1 MICKR
6 CKKELKKQGRHTSR
20 SCRTELAKTPAFALP
35 DPEDS
40 WARVELWRWQYGT
53 LPAADDMRPLDVPAG
68 LRGMAAAIRQGDLAN
83 CPATGN
89 VVAVLEYAAKIVA
102 AGNALYLS
110 TANSLLDRNGPSN
123 TRGDA

>member
-20 SCRTELAKTPAFALP
+20 SCKAELAKTPAFALP

-53 LPAADDMRPLDVPAG
+53 LPAADDMRPLDVPSG

-110 TANSLLDRNGPSN
+110 TANKH
-123 TRGDA
+123 

>member
-40 WARVELWRWQYGT
+40 WVRVELWRWQYGT
-53 LPAADDMRPLDVPAG
+53 LPAADDMRPLDVSKGLIGLAAG
-68 LRGMAAAIRQGDLAN
+68 LMNAN
-83 CPATGN
+83 PVN
-89 VVAVLEYAAKIVA
+89 VAGVLRYAAKLIRQNPVTTA
-102 AGNALYLS
+102 KPD
-110 TANSLLDRNGPSN
+110 TANG
-123 TRGDA
+123 GGK

>member
-20 SCRTELAKTPAFALP
+20 SCKTELAKTPAFALP

-68 LRGMAAAIRQGDLAN
+68 LEGMADAFRKPMANNQWPLPGNAA
-83 CPATGN
+83 
-89 VVAVLEYAAKIVA
+89 AVLRYAAKIIR

-110 TANSLLDRNGPSN
+110 TANNVLSVTGEQ
-123 TRGDA
+123 